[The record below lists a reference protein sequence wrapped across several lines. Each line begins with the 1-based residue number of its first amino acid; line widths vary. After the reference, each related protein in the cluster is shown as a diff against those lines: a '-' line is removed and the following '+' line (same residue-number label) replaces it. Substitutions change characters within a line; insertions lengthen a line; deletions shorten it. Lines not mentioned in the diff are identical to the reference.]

1 MSIFK
6 RFIRSDDLRRSLCWL
21 GAGYV
26 RFVRLTGLWQVVRSE
41 IPEQFWKADQP
52 FILSFWHG
60 RLLMMPL
67 CWESKKQIH
76 MLISHHR
83 DGQIIARTVGH
94 LGIKTTL
101 GSSSKGGAKAF
112 RAILKILAAGDYVGI
127 TPDGPRGPRMR
138 ATDGVI
144 SIAKLSGVPIIPVA
158 YSTTNGKH
166 LNNWDRFLVAWPFS
180 RNVIVWGDPIYIPR
194 KSDPAAQEKQRL
206 DLEAAINDVTNEA
219 DAFVGRT
226 PIEAAPIAGDEN

>member
-1 MSIFK
+1 MSILK
-6 RFIRSDDLRRSLCWL
+6 RFIRTNGLRRCLCWL

-26 RFVRLTGLWQVVRSE
+26 RFVRLSGRWQVVRSE
-41 IPEQFWKADQP
+41 IPEQFWKTDKP

-67 CWESKKQIH
+67 CWETKKQFH
-76 MLISHHR
+76 MLISQHR

-94 LGIKTTL
+94 LGIKTTE

-138 ATDGVI
+138 ATSGVI
-144 SIAKLSGVPIIPVA
+144 SIARLSGVPIIPVA
-158 YSTTNGKH
+158 YSTTNGKQ
-166 LNNWDRFLVAWPFS
+166 LPSWDRFLVAWPFS
-180 RNVIVWGDPIYIPR
+180 RNVVVWGDPIYIPR
-194 KSDPAAQEKQRL
+194 ESDAEIQEQQRL
-206 DLEAAINDVTNEA
+206 NLEAAINNVTNEA
-219 DAFVGRT
+219 DSLVGRT